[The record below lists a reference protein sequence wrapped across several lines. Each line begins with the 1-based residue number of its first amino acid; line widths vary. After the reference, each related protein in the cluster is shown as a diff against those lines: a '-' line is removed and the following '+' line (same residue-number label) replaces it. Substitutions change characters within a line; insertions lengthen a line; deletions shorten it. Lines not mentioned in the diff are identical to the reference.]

1 MGEERRKQSW
11 IFPYTGEKLPIAGSK
26 PLSQIKKDIKFS
38 KLVHGLKLLALL
50 LFLLFV
56 LARDLLPY
64 WLSQL
69 KVLFSST

>member
-26 PLSQIKKDIKFS
+26 PLSQIKKDIKYR
-38 KLVHGLKLLALL
+38 KLVRSLELLALL
-50 LFLLFV
+50 LFLLFI
-56 LARDLLPY
+56 LAREFVPY

-69 KVLFSST
+69 KGLFFSP